1 MNSYIKN
8 FIEFTQSKNINSNH
22 TERSYTQALSRYEDY
37 LNTQSVDILSVDK
50 ITASN
55 FIAYLSEVGLSSNT
69 IRHDLTVIN
78 SFYKFLID
86 KDYTNA
92 NPFRLIKGP
101 KRAKKIPDILS
112 YPEIV
117 QLMDSIPSETDAD
130 IRDKAI
136 LELMYATGMRVS
148 EVVSVTISDINFTDK
163 TISIRG
169 KGDKDRV
176 VLFNETA
183 KKSVCEYIENTR
195 LKYVND
201 ISFDILFLNQ
211 SNNKVKDVPMTTKG
225 IEYILKRRV
234 LLAGI
239 HKDVHPHL
247 LRHSF
252 ATHLLQN
259 GADLRTV
266 QELLGHSDLSTTQ
279 IYTHIV
285 LNDKE
290 EAFKHHIRN
299 GVDFNEVG

>member
-1 MNSYIKN
+1 MNSCIKK
-8 FIEFTQSKNINSNH
+8 FIEFTQSKNINSDH
-22 TERSYTQALSRYEDY
+22 TERSYVQALSRYENY
-37 LNTQSVDILSVDK
+37 LNTQSVDILAVDK

-55 FIAYLSEVGLSSNT
+55 FVAYLSQEGLSSNT
-69 IRHDLTVIN
+69 IHHDLTVIN

-86 KDYTNA
+86 KDYTNY

-101 KRAKKIPDILS
+101 KRSKKIPDILS
-112 YPEIV
+112 YQEIV

-130 IRDKAI
+130 IRDRAI

-148 EVVSVTISDINFTDK
+148 EVVSIAISDINFIDK
-163 TISIRG
+163 TIVIRG

-176 VLFNETA
+176 VLFNDTA
-183 KKSVCEYIENTR
+183 KEALNEYMKKVR

-201 ISFDILFLNQ
+201 ISTNILFLNQ
-211 SNNKVKDVPMTTKG
+211 SNNKVKDAPMTTKG
-225 IEYILKRRV
+225 VEYILKKRV
-234 LLAGI
+234 ISAGL

-279 IYTHIV
+279 IYTHVV

-299 GVDFNEVG
+299 KEGEC